1 MTTGTITGAA
11 SEQYEAASTDAIR
24 RFRIHVP
31 DEHSRPTPAHQR
43 DSRVHSRA
51 PATRTRKP
59 LENEEN

>member
-31 DEHSRPTPAHQR
+31 DEALAERATPGLV
-43 DSRVHSRA
+43 S
-51 PATRTRKP
+51 ATGT
-59 LENEEN
+59 

>member
-31 DEHSRPTPAHQR
+31 DETLATYAG
-43 DSRVHSRA
+43 A
-51 PATRTRKP
+51 PMRLASA
-59 LENEEN
+59 LSSSSH